1 MRMFEKLKING
12 KYADKDDM
20 NRAQVV
26 YDRFAAYWRKTGASA
41 CDMRSLAQFLL
52 EDVDC
57 ERLDSFMWDKGQL
70 VNTSDGKLGVTA
82 GWGWAAT
89 GLSSSH
95 FAVKVDTADGVKLY
109 TADALSKADV
119 PPAVLEYVKSTL
131 QGKVHDKV
139 DEAFKE
145 N

>member
-1 MRMFEKLKING
+1 MFEKLKING

-26 YDRFAAYWRKTGASA
+26 YNRYVEYWNECGADKK
-41 CDMRSLAQFLL
+41 CMRSLAQFLI
-52 EDVDC
+52 EDVDY
-57 ERLDSFMWDKGQL
+57 ERLDSFLWDKGQL
-70 VNTSDGKLGVTA
+70 VNTPDGKLGMTA
-82 GWGWAAT
+82 GWDWDNW
-89 GLSSSH
+89 SCPSH
-95 FAVKVDTADGVKLY
+95 YAVKVDTADGTKRY
-109 TADALSKADV
+109 TADRLSKADV